1 MLLTFPPRIS
11 SFHYELARNLDM
23 QEPKKM
29 VNVAVKASALLV
41 VASFTFCAG
50 KVSSKLI
57 MEARNPRWEGGQH
70 ISSLIQSLI

>member
-1 MLLTFPPRIS
+1 
-11 SFHYELARNLDM
+11 
-23 QEPKKM
+23 M

-50 KVSSKLI
+50 KVSNKLI